1 MPNYKL
7 SRVNKGDSYAKCKLW
22 LSLSYSFSIQTM
34 TYMDSD
40 IKDKVE
46 YIIALISEFAKAH
59 SLTTNQAYRY
69 LERYKAIDF
78 IDKHYGIAHTQSF
91 KDVVSDIT
99 IYCRRFGGAI

>member
-1 MPNYKL
+1 
-7 SRVNKGDSYAKCKLW
+7 
-22 LSLSYSFSIQTM
+22 
-34 TYMDSD
+34 MDFN

-69 LERYKAIDF
+69 LDRYQAIDF

-91 KDVVSDIT
+91 EDVISDIT
-99 IYCRRFGGAI
+99 AYCRRFGGTIQ